1 MLQFLAVIAASS
13 ALPQLPSGGI
23 TALPRGGSSGRW
35 PITSNDAWSKQ
46 RAAARTIKPQ
56 KPTLRQQS
64 YEDIVDAKPLDELLD
79 RDSRVVFVRR
89 VYGLLTANLA
99 LTAISCLYCSTHH
112 NLIRNILLGPSGPLL
127 MGLCVATG
135 LGASLAVSFS
145 TKLRSSIPLFSSWKG
160 RRGA

>member
-1 MLQFLAVIAASS
+1 M
-13 ALPQLPSGGI
+13 
-23 TALPRGGSSGRW
+23 
-35 PITSNDAWSKQ
+35 N
-46 RAAARTIKPQ
+46 
-56 KPTLRQQS
+56 
-64 YEDIVDAKPLDELLD
+64 AKPLDELLD

-112 NLIRNILLGPSGPLL
+112 NVIRNILLGPSGPLL

-145 TKLRSSIPLFSSWKG
+145 TKLRSSIPLFTLFACAESVLVGVAASAFKARKRPPRPRADG
-160 RRGA
+160 HGDGSINSVDPCNQIRSTT

>member
-1 MLQFLAVIAASS
+1 MAIRA
-13 ALPQLPSGGI
+13 
-23 TALPRGGSSGRW
+23 RW

-135 LGASLAVSFS
+135 
-145 TKLRSSIPLFSSWKG
+145 P
-160 RRGA
+160 RRFL